1 LETKKEVRLEKQTLR
16 GRVICVVTSIV
27 YLLLFA
33 ICAAPI
39 ADGGM
44 VGMQVMAQGIAIL
57 FASVIV
63 LIVSIVA
70 SSLLYANDCP
80 ARFYWIPSALLLFW
94 ILFFAP
100 LFIEKPYYWGGVSF
114 QNKSSSDIWVEHE
127 GLVEKNANPGSSG
140 SNQIGGSGVNWGN
153 SPDSITVVWW
163 YGSSRVPPFDKSQIN
178 RMVMIPPANLSR
190 GTSLLVEIDEN
201 GEWSIDSYPPTRKKS
216 PGPRPFRE
224 YQ

>member
-1 LETKKEVRLEKQTLR
+1 LETKKEVRLEKQKLR

-44 VGMQVMAQGIAIL
+44 VGLEAMAQGIAVL
-57 FASVIV
+57 FASLIV

-70 SSLLYANDCP
+70 VSLLYANDC
-80 ARFYWIPSALLLFW
+80 AGRFYWIPLGFLLFW

-100 LFIEKPYYWGGVSF
+100 LFIEKTHYWGGVSF
-114 QNKSSSDIWVEHE
+114 QNRSASDVWVEHV
-127 GLVEKNANPGSSG
+127 GLVPGGANEH
-140 SNQIGGSGVNWGN
+140 NQIGGSGDDWGN
-153 SPDSITVVWW
+153 SSDSITVVWW
-163 YGSSRVPPFDKSQIN
+163 YGNSRLPPIDKSQIN
-178 RMVMIPPANLSR
+178 RSVMRTPANLPR
-190 GTSLLVEIDEN
+190 GTTLLVEIDEN

-224 YQ
+224 YR